1 MPMSERRVETLAWVL
16 IYGGL
21 LALSLGLFVREGGDA
36 IGWLLVAGGALVAL
50 AGIALIV
57 VRSRMGTET
66 EPNPKP
72 KGPR

>member
-1 MPMSERRVETLAWVL
+1 MAMSERRVETLAWVL

-21 LALSLGLFVREGGDA
+21 LALSLGLFVRDGGDA
-36 IGWLLVAGGALVAL
+36 MGWLLVAGGALVAL

-57 VRSRMGTET
+57 VRARMGADA
-66 EPNPKP
+66 EPRPNS